1 MDKEFVPYPL
11 ALRMKQLGF
20 DEPCFGFYDDISKD
34 FYQIHS
40 HASSNNDVKNI
51 TKAPTWQSAFRWF
64 REKYNLHSFNDCKW
78 KNLGWEFQL
87 VDLSKMET
95 ISSIDGYNY
104 KTYEDAETACLT
116 KLIEIV
122 EQKQ

>member
-1 MDKEFVPYPL
+1 MEKEFIPYQL
-11 ALRMKQLGF
+11 SLRMISLGF
-20 DEPCFGFYDDISKD
+20 DEKCFRLDGLGKVSYAEFGFGATPI
-34 FYQIHS
+34 
-40 HASSNNDVKNI
+40 
-51 TKAPTWQSAFRWF
+51 PTWHQAFRWF
-64 REKYNLHSFNDCKW
+64 REKYNLHSFIDCKW
-78 KNLGWEFQL
+78 KNLGWEFQV